1 MKYFE
6 HSLANA
12 STRGD
17 ILEQGVSHTCI
28 ADVLVAQEGREKEA
42 IKMYQKAGA
51 IFESGGDQH
60 IESDATQTRYRFSTR
75 AGA

>member
-42 IKMYQKAGA
+42 IKMYQKSGA
-51 IFESGGDQH
+51 IFESW
-60 IESDATQTRYRFSTR
+60 
-75 AGA
+75 